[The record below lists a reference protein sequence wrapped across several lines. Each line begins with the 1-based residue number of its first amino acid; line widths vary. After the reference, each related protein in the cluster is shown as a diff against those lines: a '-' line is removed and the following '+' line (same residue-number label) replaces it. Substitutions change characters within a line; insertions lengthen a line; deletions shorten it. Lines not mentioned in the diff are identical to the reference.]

1 MIDTHAH
8 LDDKKFD
15 PDRDKVIAGAAEN
28 GVKKIICVY
37 CVSADVRSLDKFTQ
51 ILADNDTVYAAA
63 GIHPHDA
70 KDADVAWK
78 NLEASLLLP
87 DILAIGEIGL
97 DYHYNHSLQE
107 AQKAVFRAQLRLASE
122 KRLPVIIHSREAAND
137 TIAALKEERYSGKAV
152 MHCFSGSEEEAKIFL
167 DMGFYLSIA
176 GPVTFPG
183 AAKLKEVVKSM
194 PVDRM
199 LIETDCPYLAP
210 QAKRGMRNEPAYLKY
225 TAEEIACLRGVNVDE
240 IIKATT
246 ENAERLFKI

>member
-15 PDRDKVIAGAAEN
+15 ADRNEVIRGAAEN

-37 CVSADVRSLDKFTQ
+37 CVSADVRSLDKFTH
-51 ILADNDTVYAAA
+51 IVAENDSVYAAA

-70 KDADVAWK
+70 KAADVAWK

-87 DILAIGEIGL
+87 DILAVGEIGL
-97 DYHYNHSLQE
+97 DYHYDHSLRD
-107 AQKAVFRAQLRLASE
+107 AQKAVFRSQLRLASE
-122 KRLPVIIHSREAAND
+122 KRLPVIIHSREATDD
-137 TIAALKEERYSGKAV
+137 TLTVLKEERYSGKAV
-152 MHCFSGSEEEAKIFL
+152 MHCYSGSVEEAKNFI
-167 DMGFYLSIA
+167 DMGFYISIA
-176 GPVTFPG
+176 GPVTFPNAG
-183 AAKLKEVVKSM
+183 KLKDVAGSI
-194 PVDRM
+194 PLDRM

-225 TAEEIACLRGVNVDE
+225 IAEEIASIRGVGVNE